1 MFYIWGILKDVVD
14 IIKNII
20 FGNGGAKITK
30 RQTSSNNL
38 ATSIASQN
46 DPNHERE
53 ILRRKAQITHNSK
66 TS

>member
-1 MFYIWGILKDVVD
+1 MVGL
-14 IIKNII
+14 IKNII

-38 ATSIASQN
+38 VTSAASQN

>member
-1 MFYIWGILKDVVD
+1 MVG

-30 RQTSSNNL
+30 RQTSSNQL
-38 ATSIASQN
+38 ATSVTPQN